1 LATTEIQGL
10 SEMKLLAIGALMA
23 FAAAPDA
30 VAQDQDVPIRR
41 DLKRMQLIEQRLDRD
56 RPPTIDPNVTPDNPN
71 GVVGWDGP
79 PFNYGDPG
87 VVDGGPLPPG
97 SPADIDED

>member
-1 LATTEIQGL
+1 MRLLCAGAFIATFTA
-10 SEMKLLAIGALMA
+10 SW
-23 FAAAPDA
+23 
-30 VAQDQDVPIRR
+30 AQAQEPGDVPIRR
-41 DLKRMQLIEQRLDRD
+41 DLKRVERLERRLDWD
-56 RPPTIDPNVTPDNPN
+56 RPPMIDPNVTPDNPD

-79 PFNYGDPG
+79 PFDYGDPG

>member
-1 LATTEIQGL
+1 
-10 SEMKLLAIGALMA
+10 MKLLAIGALMA
-23 FAAAPDA
+23 FAAPLDA

-41 DLKRMQLIEQRLDRD
+41 DLKRAQRIEQRLNRD
-56 RPPTIDPNVTPDNPN
+56 PAPAIDPNVTPDNPD

>member
-1 LATTEIQGL
+1 
-10 SEMKLLAIGALMA
+10 MKLLAIGALMA
-23 FAAAPDA
+23 FATPLDA

-41 DLKRMQLIEQRLDRD
+41 DLERTQRIEQRLNRD
-56 RPPTIDPNVTPDNPN
+56 RAPAIDPNVTPDNPD

-87 VVDGGPLPPG
+87 VLGGGPLPPG

>member
-1 LATTEIQGL
+1 MRLLTAGAFMACSITT
-10 SEMKLLAIGALMA
+10 GAL
-23 FAAAPDA
+23 
-30 VAQDQDVPIRR
+30 AQEANDVPIRR
-41 DLKRMQLIEQRLDRD
+41 DLKRVERLERRLDRD
-56 RPPTIDPNVTPDNPN
+56 RPPMIDPNVTPDNPD

-87 VVDGGPLPPG
+87 VIDGGPLPPG